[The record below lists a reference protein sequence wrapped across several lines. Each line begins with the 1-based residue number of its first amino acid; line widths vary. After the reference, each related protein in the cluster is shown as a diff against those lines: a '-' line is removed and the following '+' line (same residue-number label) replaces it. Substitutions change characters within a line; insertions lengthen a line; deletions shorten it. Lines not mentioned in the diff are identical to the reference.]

1 MSILA
6 KPALRMLNGLL
17 TFHYGALNSSCYYGD
32 SAPGSELPA
41 SPSYADL
48 AAGAQRRGQTTSGS
62 VRSLLRAARFVP
74 MVDVIAER
82 VGLPEELVELHLYGE
97 SFSP

>member
-1 MSILA
+1 MG
-6 KPALRMLNGLL
+6 P
-17 TFHYGALNSSCYYGD
+17 
-32 SAPGSELPA
+32 
-41 SPSYADL
+41 
-48 AAGAQRRGQTTSGS
+48 

-82 VGLPEELVELHLYGE
+82 VGLPEELVELYLYGE